1 MKFDKAYARTM
12 RIDLL
17 LEESKRKP
25 TPLPHSSG
33 PIIRKQADNPGSA
46 SDFDI
51 LLQSIYDAVLLTR
64 YNGII
69 QNVNDRALH
78 YFGRPAAEIIGRH
91 ISEFI
96 PGVDA
101 DILGTIVS
109 NVESSRY
116 TLLQAYCI
124 RQDESLFPAEISATC
139 LDRASAHD
147 LCFFIRD
154 ISLRR
159 QVEEQLRITHN
170 AVQNAASAIAIT
182 TDDGAIIYTN
192 PAITL
197 LWQMD
202 GPDAPLPF
210 PRIQDY
216 FHDPAAIDAAID
228 AAMTHRTWN
237 GELEAHREAMSDPF
251 YVHTAISSCVDEN
264 NTITHLV
271 FSFIDTTKRRLDEE
285 ALRQYRDHLEEL
297 IAERTANLEST
308 NNELKNE
315 IADRLRAEKEL
326 HEAISKLREHDVAK
340 SLFVSNVS
348 HELRTPLT
356 ALIHAAES
364 LLRGVA
370 GPVPAGVA
378 SYLTMMLEDGWR
390 LERTVCDILDLS
402 RIESGTLALNKQ
414 RIPFVPLVMD
424 AVEALRKEVE
434 GAGLTLHIDAPHG
447 FGFVECDAAKIE
459 RVVINILNNAA
470 KFTPAGGTITLRIRA
485 LQQGGVDGIGCFFTD
500 TGIGIPEQYLSRV
513 TERFFRVGEQ
523 VGGTGLGLAITKEIV
538 DRHHGVLAISSPPPG
553 APQGTEVLAWLP
565 TVPPPEIL
573 IACGNPE
580 RCRSLSCPLSER
592 GYRLTCSPTG
602 NMALQQLRDGHHQ
615 LAIIHGPLPD
625 IDAIEM
631 VMHVKADSQ
640 LRHLPVFFLAEST
653 PSSNESSILAGFSVP
668 VFMWD
673 AQPDLFFDAIDRAFM
688 PPRSRHRHEQ
698 TQEERDNA

>member
-1 MKFDKAYARTM
+1 MKFDKTYARTM

-25 TPLPHSSG
+25 ASLPHSSG
-33 PIIRKQADNPGSA
+33 PVIRRQAANPEGT
-46 SDFDI
+46 DFDI

-64 YNGII
+64 YDGVIKNA
-69 QNVNDRALH
+69 NDRALH
-78 YFGRPAAEIIGRH
+78 YFGRPVAEILGQH
-91 ISEFI
+91 ISEFV

-109 NVESSRY
+109 NVQSSRY

-124 RQDESLFPAEISATC
+124 RQDGSLFPTEISATC
-139 LDRASAHD
+139 LDRASSHD
-147 LCFFIRD
+147 LCFFLRD

-192 PAITL
+192 PAIPL
-197 LWQMD
+197 LWQMG

-216 FHDPAAIDAAID
+216 FHAPAAIE
-228 AAMTHRTWN
+228 AAMEAAMINRTWN

-297 IAERTANLEST
+297 IAERTANLETT

-356 ALIHAAES
+356 TLIHAAES

-370 GPVPAGVA
+370 GPIPPAVA
-378 SYLTMMLEDGWR
+378 SYLSMMLEDGWR

-402 RIESGTLALNKQ
+402 RIEAGKLDLNTQ

-424 AVEALRKEVE
+424 AVEALRQEVE
-434 GAGLTLHIDAPHG
+434 GAGLSLHIDGPQG
-447 FGFVECDAAKIE
+447 YGFVECDAPKIE
-459 RVVINILNNAA
+459 RVVINILNNAT
-470 KFTPAGGTITLRIRA
+470 KFTAAGGSITIRIRRMT
-485 LQQGGVDGIGCFFTD
+485 QDGVEGIGCRITD

-538 DRHHGVLAISSPPPG
+538 DRHHGILAISSPPPD
-553 APQGTEVLAWLP
+553 APQGTAVLVWLP
-565 TVPPPEIL
+565 TVTPPEIL
-573 IACGNPE
+573 IACGNADI
-580 RCRSLSCPLSER
+580 CSSLSAPLAER
-592 GYRLTCSPTG
+592 GYLLTCNPSG

-615 LAIIHGPLPD
+615 LAIINGPLPD

-631 VMHVKADSQ
+631 VMHLKADSQ
-640 LRHLPVFFLAEST
+640 LRHLPVLFLAESP
-653 PSSNESSILAGFSVP
+653 PSPNETSILSGFSVP
-668 VFMWD
+668 VFMRKANPD
-673 AQPDLFFDAIDRAFM
+673 AIFDAIDRAFL
-688 PPRSRHRHEQ
+688 PPRSRHQHAQ
-698 TQEERDNA
+698 VYDERETL